1 VFGLSNLASL
11 DTSLIIPAV
20 MATGAVFLAIQ
31 SVLSL
36 VTEARTQQIV
46 NRRLQFKERFATHNE
61 AMIELRKSRGLDRDG
76 NLAMSLRWLNQLIV
90 RSGLKFEPA
99 KWVAMS
105 AAAALVPAGLA
116 WYYAGGLWVAV
127 PVYLGVFIFAPL
139 MVIRHVASGRAK
151 TMAAQ
156 LPDALQIVCRSLEA
170 GHPVSTAVGLV
181 AREMPDPIGTE
192 FGMTADEVSYGMSLT
207 NAVQRMAERSGD
219 PDVELFAATVRLQ
232 EKTGGNL
239 TELLKANTD
248 TIRGRQTMRLKVR
261 AASSEGR
268 TSAMILTSAPF
279 LVMAV
284 IHMMRPEFYG
294 NVIHEPLIQY
304 SFSGLLVWMI
314 IGNIVMNK
322 MINFKM

>member
-1 VFGLSNLASL
+1 MFGLPDLASL
-11 DTSLIIPAV
+11 DVSMLIAGV
-20 MATGAVFLAIQ
+20 MATGAVFMAIQ
-31 SVLSL
+31 SVLGL
-36 VTEARTQQIV
+36 VSNARTQQIV
-46 NRRLQFKERFATHNE
+46 NRRLQFKERYATHNE
-61 AMIELRKSRGLDRDG
+61 AMIELRKSRGLDREG

-99 KWVAMS
+99 KWALMS
-105 AAAALVPAGLA
+105 AAGALVPAVA
-116 WYYAGGLWVAV
+116 AYIYAGGIWVAI
-127 PVYLGVFIFAPL
+127 PVYVAVLLLAPL
-139 MVIRHVASGRAK
+139 MVIKHLAGARAK
-151 TMAAQ
+151 KMAGQ

-170 GHPVSTAVGLV
+170 GHPVATAVSLV

-207 NAVQRMAERSGD
+207 NAVQRMAERAGD

-239 TELLKANTD
+239 TELLKANTN
-248 TIRGRQTMRLKVR
+248 TIRERQTMRLKVR

-279 LVMAV
+279 LVMAA
-284 IHMMRPEFYG
+284 IHMLRPEFYG
-294 NVIHEPLIQY
+294 NVINEPLIRY
-304 SFSGLLVWMI
+304 GFAGLLVWMV

>member
-1 VFGLSNLASL
+1 VFGLPDLTRF
-11 DTSLIIPAV
+11 DPSLIIPAI
-20 MATGAVFLAIQ
+20 MATGAVFMAIQ
-31 SVLSL
+31 SVLGLISNAQ
-36 VTEARTQQIV
+36 TKRIV
-46 NRRLQFKERFATHNE
+46 NRRLQFKERFSTHNE

-76 NLAMSLRWLNQLIV
+76 NLAMSLRWLNKLIV
-90 RSGLKFEPA
+90 RTGLKFEPV
-99 KWVAMS
+99 KWGLM
-105 AAAALVPAGLA
+105 AAGGALVPAGLA
-116 WYYAGGLWVAV
+116 WYYASGIWVAL
-127 PVYLGVFIFAPL
+127 PVYFGVLICGPL
-139 MVIRHVASGRAK
+139 ATFNYLAGQRAK
-151 TMAAQ
+151 KMASQ

-170 GHPVSTAVGLV
+170 GHPVATAVALV

-207 NAVQRMAERSGD
+207 NAVQRMAERAGD

-239 TELLKANTD
+239 TELLKANTN
-248 TIRGRQTMRLKVR
+248 TIRERQTMRLKVR

-279 LVMAV
+279 LVMCA

-294 NVIHEPLIQY
+294 SVMHDPLIQY
-304 SFSGLLVWMI
+304 GFAGLLVWMI

>member
-1 VFGLSNLASL
+1 VPVLSDFTSVDA
-11 DTSLIIPAV
+11 SLIIPAI
-20 MATGAVFLAIQ
+20 MATGAIFMAIQ
-31 SVLSL
+31 SVLGL
-36 VTEARTQQIV
+36 VSNAQTQRIV
-46 NRRLQFKERFATHNE
+46 NRRLQFKERYTTHNE
-61 AMIELRKSRGLDRDG
+61 AMIELRKSRGLDREG

-90 RSGLKFEPA
+90 RSGLKYEPA

-105 AAAALVPAGLA
+105 AAGSLIPAGAA
-116 WYYAGGLWVAV
+116 WYYAGGVWVAV
-127 PVYLGVFIFAPL
+127 PAYLAVFLLAPL
-139 MVIRHVASGRAK
+139 VVINHLASQRAK
-151 TMAAQ
+151 KLAAQ

-170 GHPVSTAVGLV
+170 GHPVATAVALV

-207 NAVQRMAERSGD
+207 SAVQRMAERAGD

-239 TELLKANTD
+239 TELLKSNTD

-279 LVMAV
+279 LVMGA
-284 IHMMRPEFYG
+284 IHMLRPEFYA
-294 NVIHEPLIQY
+294 NVINDPLIQY
-304 SFSGLLVWMI
+304 GFAGLLVWMI

>member
-1 VFGLSNLASL
+1 MFGLPDLTSL
-11 DTSLIIPAV
+11 DAALLIPAI

-31 SVLSL
+31 SVMGL
-36 VTEARTQQIV
+36 VTQAQTQRVV
-46 NRRLQFKERFATHNE
+46 NRRLQFKERYETHNE

-76 NLAMSLRWLNQLIV
+76 NLAMSLRGLNQMIV

-99 KWVAMS
+99 KWAIMS
-105 AAAALVPAGLA
+105 AAGALIPAGLA

-127 PVYLGVFIFAPL
+127 PVYLAVLMGAPFV
-139 MVIRHVASGRAK
+139 VINHIASQRAK
-151 TMAAQ
+151 KMAAQ

-170 GHPVSTAVGLV
+170 GHPVATAVGLV

-207 NAVQRMAERSGD
+207 NAVQRMAERAGD

-239 TELLKANTD
+239 TELLKSNTD

-279 LVMAV
+279 IVMAV

-294 NVIHEPLIQY
+294 RVIHEPLIQY
-304 SFSGLLVWMI
+304 GFAGLFVWMA
-314 IGNIVMNK
+314 IGNMVMNK

>member
-1 VFGLSNLASL
+1 MFGLPDLSSIDAII
-11 DTSLIIPAV
+11 IIPVV
-20 MATGAVFLAIQ
+20 MASGAVFLAIQ
-31 SVLSL
+31 SVLGL
-36 VTEARTQQIV
+36 VSNAQTQRIV
-46 NRRLQFKERFATHNE
+46 NRRLQFKERYETHNE
-61 AMIELRKSRGLDRDG
+61 AMIELRKSRGLDGEG
-76 NLAMSLRWLNQLIV
+76 NLAMSLLWLNQLIV

-99 KWVAMS
+99 KWALMS
-105 AAAALVPAGLA
+105 AAGALIPAGLA
-116 WYYAGGLWVAV
+116 WKYAGGIWVAV
-127 PVYLGVFIFAPL
+127 PVYIVVLLAAPL
-139 MVIRHVASGRAK
+139 FVVKHIAGQRAK
-151 TMAAQ
+151 KMASQ

-170 GHPVSTAVGLV
+170 GHPVATAVSLV

-207 NAVQRMAERSGD
+207 NAVQRMAERAGD

-279 LVMAV
+279 LVMAA

-294 NVIHEPLIQY
+294 SVINDPLIRY
-304 SFSGLLVWMI
+304 GFAGLLVWMI
-314 IGNIVMNK
+314 IGNLVMNK

>member
-1 VFGLSNLASL
+1 MPVLSDFTSVDA
-11 DTSLIIPAV
+11 SLIIPAI
-20 MATGAVFLAIQ
+20 MATGAIFMAIQ
-31 SVLSL
+31 SVLGL
-36 VTEARTQQIV
+36 VSNAQTQRIV
-46 NRRLQFKERFATHNE
+46 NRRLQFKERYTTHNE
-61 AMIELRKSRGLDRDG
+61 AMIELRKSRGLDREG

-90 RSGLKFEPA
+90 RSGLKYEPA

-105 AAAALVPAGLA
+105 AAGSLIPAGAA
-116 WYYAGGLWVAV
+116 WYYAGGVWVAV
-127 PVYLGVFIFAPL
+127 PAYLAVFLLAPL
-139 MVIRHVASGRAK
+139 VVINHLASQRAK
-151 TMAAQ
+151 KLAAQ

-170 GHPVSTAVGLV
+170 GHPVATAVALV

-207 NAVQRMAERSGD
+207 SAVQRMAERAGD

-239 TELLKANTD
+239 TELLKSNTD

-279 LVMAV
+279 LVMGA
-284 IHMMRPEFYG
+284 IHMLRPEFYA
-294 NVIHEPLIQY
+294 NVINDPLIQY
-304 SFSGLLVWMI
+304 GFAGLLVWMI

>member
-1 VFGLSNLASL
+1 MFGLPDLTSLNASL
-11 DTSLIIPAV
+11 LIPAI

-31 SVLSL
+31 SVLGL
-36 VTEARTQQIV
+36 VTQAQTRRIV
-46 NRRLQFKERFATHNE
+46 NRRLQFKERYETHNE
-61 AMIELRKSRGLDRDG
+61 AMIELRKSRGLDRNG

-90 RSGLKFEPA
+90 RSGLKFEPT
-99 KWVAMS
+99 KWAAMS
-105 AAAALVPAGLA
+105 VVGSLVPAGLA
-116 WYYAGGLWVAV
+116 WYYLGGIWVAI
-127 PVYLGVFIFAPL
+127 PVYFIVLVAAPVV
-139 MVIRHVASGRAK
+139 VINHVAKQRAK
-151 TMAAQ
+151 KMASQ

-170 GHPVSTAVGLV
+170 GHPVATAVGLV

-207 NAVQRMAERSGD
+207 NAVQRMAERAGD

-239 TELLKANTD
+239 TELLKANTN
-248 TIRGRQTMRLKVR
+248 TIRERQTMRLKVR

-279 LVMAV
+279 LVMGA
-284 IHMMRPEFYG
+284 IHMIRPEFYG
-294 NVIHEPLIQY
+294 RVMHEPLIQY
-304 SFSGLLVWMI
+304 GFAGLFVWMA
-314 IGNIVMNK
+314 IGNMVMNK

>member
-1 VFGLSNLASL
+1 VFGLPDL
-11 DTSLIIPAV
+11 TSFDAILIIPVV
-20 MATGAVFLAIQ
+20 MASGAVFLAIQ
-31 SVLSL
+31 SVLGL
-36 VTEARTQQIV
+36 VSNAQTQRIV
-46 NRRLQFKERFATHNE
+46 NRRLQFKERYATHNE
-61 AMIELRKSRGLDRDG
+61 AMVELRKSRGLDGEG
-76 NLAMSLRWLNQLIV
+76 NLAMSLLWLNQLIV

-99 KWVAMS
+99 KWALMS
-105 AAAALVPAGLA
+105 LVGSLIPAFLA
-116 WYYAGGLWVAV
+116 WKYAGGIWVAV
-127 PVYLGVFIFAPL
+127 PVYLAVLIAAPL
-139 MVIRHVASGRAK
+139 VVIKHVAGKRAK
-151 TMAAQ
+151 KMAAQ

-170 GHPVSTAVGLV
+170 GHPVATAVALV

-207 NAVQRMAERSGD
+207 NAVQRMAERAGD

-279 LVMAV
+279 MVMAA

-294 NVIHEPLIQY
+294 NVINDPLIKY
-304 SFSGLLVWMI
+304 GFAGLLVWMG
-314 IGNIVMNK
+314 IGNLVMNK